1 MKDDVCICLQ
11 LAAYFTQLETQRASD
26 LFSKLE

>member
-1 MKDDVCICLQ
+1 MRHPVSLQ
-11 LAAYFTQLETQRASD
+11 LLAAYFTQLETQRASD